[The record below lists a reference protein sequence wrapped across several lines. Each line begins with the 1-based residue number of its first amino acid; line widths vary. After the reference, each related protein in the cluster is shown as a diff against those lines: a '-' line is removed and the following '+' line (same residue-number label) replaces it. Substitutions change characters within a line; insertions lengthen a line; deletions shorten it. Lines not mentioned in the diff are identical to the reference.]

1 MNTSKYS
8 VLFFVL
14 IFIGSQIL
22 LIANEFA
29 ATRIIEVR
37 KEIYDGNEKDYLK
50 GYEIVNAP
58 FEQFDI
64 LVKPKSFW
72 DYLLLTNKNGNLL
85 SIILKIAAGCC
96 VAWYVY
102 KLDVNDI
109 LSLKHTKWIFWSFLL
124 VIAAGWLVHSIGLDY
139 TRDFWRSTN
148 KNTPKD
154 EFGNRFY
161 IETKYDIL
169 LYVLAFYGVIA
180 FFTNFVRI
188 SDKAPQ

>member
-72 DYLLLTNKNGNLL
+72 DYLLHGGSGLRKVIWNKEVRVSKHGPM
-85 SIILKIAAGCC
+85 SG
-96 VAWYVY
+96 
-102 KLDVNDI
+102 
-109 LSLKHTKWIFWSFLL
+109 SLM
-124 VIAAGWLVHSIGLDY
+124 
-139 TRDFWRSTN
+139 
-148 KNTPKD
+148 
-154 EFGNRFY
+154 EF
-161 IETKYDIL
+161 
-169 LYVLAFYGVIA
+169 
-180 FFTNFVRI
+180 
-188 SDKAPQ
+188 